1 MARMIAEIFRQ
12 NPYLKAVLLSTGS
25 RELAEA
31 NPYDSYW
38 GTSSSAE
45 TAISRNSRWP
55 GNNTMGTILMDV
67 RSLLRQETQKLK

>member
-1 MARMIAEIFRQ
+1 MARMIAETFRQ

-38 GTSSSAE
+38 AIGSSAE
-45 TAISRNSRWP
+45 TAISKNSRWQ
-55 GNNTMGTILMDV
+55 GNNTIGTILVDV